1 MDTEARL
8 EGLEWRQEPLFMT
21 AACSA
26 GADVRVPL
34 VPKIIDALRAGNI
47 DTKSFLARHALAY
60 LPYYMYE
67 HWGGETF
74 EEAQGAPEDLM
85 YAYLGDRMELKTT
98 RRLEDLRKEMPCIA
112 VMKIG
117 TKVVV
122 SIRGTTTT
130 YDWLRNMSTS
140 PLLADRFIRHG
151 LQAAHVDA
159 RVMRLTRRMLVNFV
173 RTVRGRNW
181 VTKYHYGFVH
191 NGVYAYEVAKRY
203 VSMIRSRGERVDEVG
218 FYGTSLGGATAM
230 IAGHLMYS
238 DESLNP
244 MHQELAQSVRV
255 HGSALYAHLSMNA
268 PQSGG
273 ALDVEDIEAVG
284 NPTEDDLAMFEAL
297 APAGSLASEAMRM
310 YLKESVVASTGRKG
324 ARINVGVFAPANY
337 SSGYSDISFDARKIR
352 KLGDAFTMAIS
363 MNYRDALIHARI
375 VNATGFSYPFKYD
388 VKSLEACDRR
398 GIVSVSDLD
407 PCRTIFPKG
416 PIEGEK
422 RMFSHDVVLTKE
434 GDRVGYWMGSK
445 EEHYMMEYID
455 TIEAKKASS
464 PECSQRWF
472 EAGMVYPGEKDT
484 ECRQLWRAID
494 DLSDR
499 YGVPLL

>member
-1 MDTEARL
+1 MDTEAL
-8 EGLEWRQEPLFMT
+8 IEGLDWKEEPLYMT
-21 AACSA
+21 AACSDR
-26 GADVRVPL
+26 ADVRVPL
-34 VPKIIDALRAGNI
+34 VPKIIDALRAGTI

-74 EEAQGAPEDLM
+74 EEARGAPEDLM
-85 YAYLGDRMELKTT
+85 YAYLSDRMELKTT
-98 RRLEDLRKEMPCIA
+98 RRLDDLREEMPCIA

-117 TKVVV
+117 ERVVV
-122 SIRGTTTT
+122 STRGTTTT
-130 YDWLRNMSTS
+130 HDWLRNMSTS
-140 PLLADRFIRHG
+140 PLFANRFIRRG
-151 LQAAHVDA
+151 MQAAHVDA

-173 RTVRGRNW
+173 RTLKGTAW

-203 VSMIRSRGERVDEVG
+203 VAMLRSRGERVQEIG

-238 DESLNP
+238 DESRRP
-244 MHQELAQSVRV
+244 MDPELAQSVRV
-255 HGSALYAHLSMNA
+255 HGSALYAHLSMGA

-273 ALDVEDIEAVG
+273 YSIDEFDIESVG
-284 NPTEDDLAMFEAL
+284 SATDSDLAMFEAL
-297 APAGSLASEAMRM
+297 APAGTRASDAMRL
-310 YLKESVVASTGRKG
+310 YLRDASSTYATGGG

-337 SSGYSDISFDARKIR
+337 ASGYSDISFDARQMR
-352 KLGDAFTMAIS
+352 KQGDAFSMAIS
-363 MNYRDALIHARI
+363 MNYRDTLIHARI

-388 VKSLEACDRR
+388 IQSLEACDRR
-398 GIVSVSDLD
+398 GLVSVSDLD

-416 PIEGEK
+416 PVEGEK

-445 EEHYMMEYID
+445 EEHYMMEYIAE
-455 TIEAKKASS
+455 IEASKDAG
-464 PECSQRWF
+464 CTQRWF
-472 EAGMVYPGEKDT
+472 EAGSVYPGET
-484 ECRQLWRAID
+484 EPECRQLWRAID
-494 DLSDR
+494 DLCDHYR
-499 YGVPLL
+499 VPLQ